1 MHREYPSGPIPSVG
15 AVVCDGDRVLLVL
28 RGQEPS
34 RGKWSIPGGV
44 VELDE
49 TLREAARRE
58 VLEECGLEIEVGE
71 VIAVRDAI
79 VRDEA
84 SRIRFHYV
92 LVDLVAR
99 CVRGELTP
107 GSDIDDARWV
117 SEGDLTDYDLT
128 DGLLPILRL
137 GLAESGS
144 LDLSP

>member
-44 VELDE
+44 VELGE
-49 TLREAARRE
+49 TVQEAAQRE
-58 VLEECGLEIEVGE
+58 VMEECGLEVEVGQ
-71 VIAVRDAI
+71 VIAVKDAI

-84 SRIRFHYV
+84 DRIRFHYV
-92 LVDLVAR
+92 LVDVAAR
-99 CVRGELTP
+99 CVGGELRP
-107 GSDIDDARWV
+107 GSDISDARWV
-117 SEGDLTDYDLT
+117 RKGDLTDYDLT
-128 DGLLPILRL
+128 DGLLPVLRL
-137 GLAESGS
+137 GLAQSGS